1 MVCNPWVGGILKKK
15 KLKINV
21 QIAKQIRDIVTTGTL
36 CSRDVVIKGRS
47 DQGM

>member
-1 MVCNPWVGGILKKK
+1 MPTNPWVGGVLKK

-21 QIAKQIRDIVTTGTL
+21 QMAKQIRDILKTGML

-47 DQGM
+47 DQGT